1 MSQVRFNTVQ
11 DLFEAF
17 PMAAREVGGAEA
29 GMRSLDFLRNLI
41 DRRDWEHAVSF
52 CAYLL
57 PRRVAVAWGCRSL
70 RRMVE
75 QFDANEDRALRYAE
89 AWVEEPGEATRGKA
103 LAIGNI
109 NDHDAPAT
117 WLALAAGWSGGSVFP
132 PEFDPVEAKPEK
144 TARAVRVALFV
155 ALSRL
160 TGEAKHRIMTAC
172 LEDGIHFARGEPRS
186 PR

>member
-1 MSQVRFNTVQ
+1 
-11 DLFEAF
+11 
-17 PMAAREVGGAEA
+17 MAAQDVGTADVGL
-29 GMRSLDFLRNLI
+29 RSLDFLRGLI
-41 DRRDWEHAVSF
+41 ERRDWPHAISF

-57 PRRVAVAWGCRSL
+57 PRRVAVAWGCRWV

-75 QFDANEDRALRYAE
+75 QFDANEERAISYAE

-109 NDHDAPAT
+109 NDHNSPTT
-117 WLALAAGWSGGSVFP
+117 WLALAAGWSGGSVVP
-132 PEFDPVEAKPEK
+132 PEFDPIEAKPEK

-160 TGEAKHRIMTAC
+160 TGDNKDRIMTAC
-172 LEDGIHFARGEPRS
+172 LEDGIQFARGEPRS
-186 PR
+186 LR